1 MPPRPEAHWL
11 RIYWKSCLVVG
22 EWNVFPCLGSIM
34 KSSRKFWVM
43 AYLVEDGSLLWK
55 VGAREEF
62 DRVDCGI

>member
-11 RIYWKSCLVVG
+11 RIHWKSCLVVG

-43 AYLVEDGSLLWK
+43 ACLVEDGSL
-55 VGAREEF
+55 
-62 DRVDCGI
+62 CGR